1 MPNVESSKEPII
13 PAGSDSPDF
22 SAADFVD
29 QAAKSDDSDVK
40 QVDAKVEPTKEPSEP
55 VLLHHARGFVSFKNI
70 KDKTGK
76 TVVKKG
82 AKLTHK
88 MTEVLA
94 KKETSVVAKT
104 FKEAKELISS
114 KQVIQDISQF
124 VDGCADLKI
133 IEKNIQCHA
142 VINDLGY
149 SVNLPPEIK
158 YYLTIMS
165 RDFPEL
171 YRKSLFCA
179 WFATLLAKQ
188 MEQGKDQLKETFLV
202 GLLHDLG
209 VLFLPESAQKKL
221 NGFTRTEWQWY
232 QRHAVYSKVVIQN
245 VWPEENDLLRAILL
259 HHERG
264 DGFGFPFAYT
274 EEKIPLSSR
283 LVAVSDY
290 VYELRFNNQKAPL
303 KSMIDLL
310 PFIKANSLRFS
321 GGVYPILKKMA
332 KGCDI
337 EPTLLLRSEEVS
349 KAIEAV
355 IERTLILNQLFVH
368 LFTLKN
374 FLLNGEF
381 PKYGQRVE
389 NICALVQSVRDKSG
403 MISNEFMESIDAL
416 TEAELESAIVDIQE
430 ADILQTE
437 LIRLVDKVQFYILML
452 LKFELKESDSRYEE
466 ISMISKAI
474 KEIVDESPE
483 SMVCLK
489 D

>member
-158 YYLTIMS
+158 YYLTIM
-165 RDFPEL
+165 
-171 YRKSLFCA
+171 
-179 WFATLLAKQ
+179 
-188 MEQGKDQLKETFLV
+188 
-202 GLLHDLG
+202 
-209 VLFLPESAQKKL
+209 
-221 NGFTRTEWQWY
+221 
-232 QRHAVYSKVVIQN
+232 
-245 VWPEENDLLRAILL
+245 
-259 HHERG
+259 
-264 DGFGFPFAYT
+264 
-274 EEKIPLSSR
+274 KIC
-283 LVAVSDY
+283 
-290 VYELRFNNQKAPL
+290 
-303 KSMIDLL
+303 I
-310 PFIKANSLRFS
+310 
-321 GGVYPILKKMA
+321 
-332 KGCDI
+332 
-337 EPTLLLRSEEVS
+337 
-349 KAIEAV
+349 
-355 IERTLILNQLFVH
+355 
-368 LFTLKN
+368 
-374 FLLNGEF
+374 
-381 PKYGQRVE
+381 
-389 NICALVQSVRDKSG
+389 
-403 MISNEFMESIDAL
+403 
-416 TEAELESAIVDIQE
+416 
-430 ADILQTE
+430 
-437 LIRLVDKVQFYILML
+437 
-452 LKFELKESDSRYEE
+452 
-466 ISMISKAI
+466 
-474 KEIVDESPE
+474 
-483 SMVCLK
+483 
-489 D
+489 